1 MHADLM
7 LNKHFLILSGLKKL
21 RLLKLKFFKDSLI
34 NRKKKTALIR
44 NINLF

>member
-7 LNKHFLILSGLKKL
+7 LNKHFLISGLKKL